1 MNYPAI
7 MGYATDGLQFMV
19 AIYALRLNRVFGVVR
34 VGWSLFAAFALLALL
49 HLFQSVTFFEGSM
62 QHMVRIEMM
71 YLLISL
77 LLLTGMVHLET
88 LLKERQRRE
97 REEQRIRGE
106 LETEVEKKTIYL
118 TRAMEQLQAEIDEQ
132 KQLKAQLIEAQKL
145 EALGQFAGGI
155 AHDFNNILVAI
166 VGYSELMKLQAAADS
181 PLRVYAEEVRDAAN
195 RATALTQQLLVFS
208 RRQVVQPVVLDL
220 NEVVTSMNRMLGRL
234 VGESV
239 QMNIRPGENIS
250 RIKADPSQ
258 IGQVLMN
265 LVVNARDAMPNGG
278 RLTITTGTEMV
289 KEDAKHPDLISG
301 EHVVLTIQDTGT
313 GMTEA
318 VKARLFEPLFTT
330 KPKGKGTGLGLITC
344 KTIVEQCGGHIKVE
358 SELGKGTTF
367 RVYFPQV
374 DQPLADVVLPGQTGN
389 LPRGTE
395 TVLVVED
402 DLNVRR
408 LIQCVLEARGYNI
421 LLATDGQSGL
431 KVAREHKGEPIRLVI
446 ADVVMPQMD
455 GKAMADWMKATHPD
469 IKIIFI
475 SGYEEEV
482 IAQYGVVA
490 TGMAFMSKPFTPAA
504 LAGKVRELLDQPGTP
519 ETALEMAES
528 R

>member
-1 MNYPAI
+1 
-7 MGYATDGLQFMV
+7 
-19 AIYALRLNRVFGVVR
+19 
-34 VGWSLFAAFALLALL
+34 
-49 HLFQSVTFFEGSM
+49 
-62 QHMVRIEMM
+62 
-71 YLLISL
+71 
-77 LLLTGMVHLET
+77 
-88 LLKERQRRE
+88 
-97 REEQRIRGE
+97 
-106 LETEVEKKTIYL
+106 
-118 TRAMEQLQAEIDEQ
+118 
-132 KQLKAQLIEAQKL
+132 L

-166 VGYSELMKLQAAADS
+166 VGYSDLMKLQAGADS

-239 QMNIRPGENIS
+239 QMTIRPGEKIG

-258 IGQVLMN
+258 VGQILMN

-278 RLTITTGTEMV
+278 KLTITTGTEMLGAD
-289 KEDAKHPDLISG
+289 EKHPHLIPG
-301 EHVVLTIQDTGT
+301 EHVALTINDTGT
-313 GMTEA
+313 GMTDE

-344 KTIVEQCGGHIKVE
+344 KTITEHCGGHIKVR

-367 RVYFPQV
+367 QVYFPQV
-374 DQPLADVVLPGQTGN
+374 DQPLADVVLPGQTGH

-421 LLATDGQSGL
+421 LMATDGQSGL
-431 KVAREHKGEPIRLVI
+431 KLAREHKGEPIRLVI

-455 GKAMADWMKATHPD
+455 GKAMADWLKATHPD
-469 IKIIFI
+469 IRIIFI

-482 IAQYGVVA
+482 IAQYGVLA
-490 TGMAFMSKPFTPAA
+490 TGMAFMPKPFTPAI
-504 LAGKVRELLDQPGTP
+504 LAGKVRELLDQTGRP
-519 ETALEMAES
+519 EAALEMAGS
-528 R
+528 